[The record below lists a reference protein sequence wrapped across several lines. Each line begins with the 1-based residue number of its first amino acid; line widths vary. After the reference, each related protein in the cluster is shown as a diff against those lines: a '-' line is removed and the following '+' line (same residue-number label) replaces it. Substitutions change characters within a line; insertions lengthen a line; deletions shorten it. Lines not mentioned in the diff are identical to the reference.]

1 MELVTIKDYCSQKDV
16 SRQFVYEYIK
26 KGKFEVVELPIFVRF
41 EGIEIEVGKQK
52 FLKDPLTNQDRKW
65 YWSGEISNEDYAN
78 GMANDASKNE
88 TVRTILRDM
97 LMLTGAAKKNYR
109 DEMLERYKDSPLKL
123 EIEAG
128 MKKCFELMKLEVAD
142 LDSKVK
148 AFESKV
154 KAN

>member
-1 MELVTIKDYCSQKDV
+1 
-16 SRQFVYEYIK
+16 
-26 KGKFEVVELPIFVRF
+26 
-41 EGIEIEVGKQK
+41 
-52 FLKDPLTNQDRKW
+52 
-65 YWSGEISNEDYAN
+65 
-78 GMANDASKNE
+78 
-88 TVRTILRDM
+88 
-97 LMLTGAAKKNYR
+97 
-109 DEMLERYKDSPLKL
+109 MLERYKDSPLKL